1 MSYDLMV
8 FDPVKAPGDK
18 ASFMNW
24 YGEQTKWSE
33 DHSYSDI
40 KVSSESLQ
48 RFYEELVLTFPSM
61 NVDDDVF
68 EAMEEAGT
76 DNRLTEYSLGK
87 DVIYAAF
94 AWSVAEE
101 AYTMMRELAKKHNV
115 GFFDVS
121 GSDGEIIRP

>member
-1 MSYDLMV
+1 M
-8 FDPVKAPGDK
+8 
-18 ASFMNW
+18 
-24 YGEQTKWSE
+24 
-33 DHSYSDI
+33 
-40 KVSSESLQ
+40 Q
-48 RFYEELVLTFPSM
+48 RFYEELVQTFPSM

-68 EAMEEAGT
+68 EAMEKAGT

-87 DVIYAAF
+87 EVIYAAF

-101 AYTMMRELAKKHNV
+101 AYNMMRELAMKHNV

>member
-8 FDPVKAPGDK
+8 FDPAKAPVDK
-18 ASFMNW
+18 ASFMRW

-40 KVSSESLQ
+40 KVSSEQLQ

-87 DVIYAAF
+87 EVIYAAF
-94 AWSVAEE
+94 AWSVAED
-101 AYTMMRELAKKHNV
+101 AYKVMRELARKHNV

>member
-8 FDPVKAPGDK
+8 FDPAKAPDDK
-18 ASFMNW
+18 ASFMRW

-33 DHSYSDI
+33 AHTYSDT
-40 KVSSESLQ
+40 KVSSEQLQ

-87 DVIYAAF
+87 EVIYAAF

-101 AYTMMRELAKKHNV
+101 GYNMMRELAMKHNV
-115 GFFDVS
+115 GFFGVS